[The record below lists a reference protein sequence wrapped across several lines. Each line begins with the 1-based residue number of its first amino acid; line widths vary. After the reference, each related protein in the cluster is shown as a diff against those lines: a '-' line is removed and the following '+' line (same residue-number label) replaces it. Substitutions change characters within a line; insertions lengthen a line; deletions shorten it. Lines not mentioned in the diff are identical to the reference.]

1 MIDTNIQ
8 PDYLGHRQ
16 RLRERFL
23 AGGGKDMADYELLEL
38 LLTIA
43 IPRRD
48 VKPIAKALIRRFG
61 SFARVVNA
69 DREELFEISGVKES
83 TYIVFRMIVAAL
95 ERVTWQNLH
104 ENELPVLMTTDALVD
119 YCRATMAFSD
129 VEELHIIYLNSKL
142 HVMKQELMQKG
153 TINMVSVH
161 PREVVKAALA
171 NKSTS
176 IIMVHNHPSGDVTP
190 SQADIQITQQ
200 IRDACATIGVRLID
214 HIIISPGDAYSFN
227 SHGMFPV
234 LNLPGG

>member
-1 MIDTNIQ
+1 MTDTTVK
-8 PDYLGHRQ
+8 PDYLGHRK

-23 AGGGKDMADYELLEL
+23 TGGGKDMADYELLEL

-48 VKPIAKALIRRFG
+48 VKPIAKALIRKFG

-69 DREELFEISGVKES
+69 DMEELYEVPGVKES
-83 TYIVFRMIVAAL
+83 TYTVFRMIVAAL
-95 ERVTWQNLH
+95 ERITWQNLH
-104 ENELPVLMTTDALVD
+104 ENELPVLLTADALID

-129 VEELHIIYLNSKL
+129 VEELHVIYLNSKL
-142 HVMKQELMQKG
+142 HVMKQELMQRG

-176 IIMVHNHPSGDVTP
+176 IILVHNHPSGDVTP

-200 IRDACATIGVRLID
+200 ITEACSTIGVKVID
-214 HIIISPGDAYSFN
+214 HIIISPIDAYSFN
-227 SHGMFPV
+227 SHGMFAAF
-234 LNLPGG
+234 